1 MEEEKK
7 EEDVVERLAREFLR
21 GMEEEGKKAEEPSSI
36 YEEPKEE
43 PPAPTY
49 EAPLTEKEPSLS
61 VFEETK
67 EEEPYFPTYEVPSAE
82 KEEPLSTFEV
92 PKKEPYMPTYE
103 EPLVEKPFEAPGE
116 KPSPLD
122 FEVVLPEKEP
132 SLPQFEEPEEPPAS
146 TFEVPLAEEKPPLP
160 QFEESLAETYPE
172 KAKEEIR
179 PSDEKIEEILAKLEE
194 EEKGVSL
201 PKEPVKVEE
210 EEEEEFAE
218 IPEVSEE
225 EEILEKR
232 PKKTKKDLRLIK
244 IVLIGCLLGGI
255 IGGGV
260 YFGKNYLKPV
270 INLVNLNVV
279 NKLLKPS
286 CDLRVSS
293 NPSECDLF
301 VDDIVKGKTP
311 ITIKKLS
318 SGDHNIRIEKEGFKP
333 YISVVSVTSRKP
345 IDITP
350 NLEPEIRLEEKE
362 VIVGTATL
370 IVRTEPKDA
379 LVYIDGARIAKMP
392 YLFLSGTHSIR
403 VQKDGFSKF
412 AKIIEIKPEEVRE
425 ISVCLTP
432 ILGSIFIDSI
442 PRGGCVL
449 VNNRDCG
456 KTPLILKEI
465 SPWKPFRITI
475 RKNGYFDWN
484 GVTFVEPNQRTKVI
498 ASLKK
503 TEGQRVRGSEDQRVR
518 GSESRESESRESES
532 QGVGSQREEKGV
544 IPYKIKEEKWIVPS
558 VPVKRE
564 EKTIE
569 SASILE
575 LKRAIESFKEKVK
588 VEAPVVPSF
597 PEEPYLKRE
606 FPPVI
611 KEKPKQQPLGGG
623 SGYCFITSIP
633 SQADIFLDGR
643 LIGKTPIR
651 EFVISPGRHTLKASL
666 SGFKEAEK
674 EIIVSAETT
683 NFFNFSL
690 SK

>member
-1 MEEEKK
+1 MEEEKRD
-7 EEDVVERLAREFLR
+7 EDVVERLAREFLN
-21 GMEEEGKKAEEPSSI
+21 GMEEGKKSEEPLPI
-36 YEEPKEE
+36 YEEPKKEPYVPSYEVPLTEKEPPLPAFEEPKEE
-43 PPAPTY
+43 PQP
-49 EAPLTEKEPSLS
+49 
-61 VFEETK
+61 
-67 EEEPYFPTYEVPSAE
+67 
-82 KEEPLSTFEV
+82 TFEV
-92 PKKEPYMPTYE
+92 PIPTFEKEEVEPY
-103 EPLVEKPFEAPGE
+103 
-116 KPSPLD
+116 
-122 FEVVLPEKEP
+122 PEKE
-132 SLPQFEEPEEPPAS
+132 
-146 TFEVPLAEEKPPLP
+146 KP
-160 QFEESLAETYPE
+160 
-172 KAKEEIR
+172 EIR
-179 PSDEKIEEILAKLEE
+179 PSDEKIEEILAKLDE

-201 PKEPVKVEE
+201 PKEPIKVEE

-218 IPEVSEE
+218 IPEAPEE

-232 PKKTKKDLRLIK
+232 PKKTKKYLRLIK
-244 IVLIGCLLGGI
+244 IVFIGCLLGGI
-255 IGGGV
+255 IGGGA
-260 YFGKNYLKPV
+260 YFGKNYLKDSLKPI

-279 NKLLKPS
+279 NKIFKPS

-301 VDDIVKGKTP
+301 VDDIIKGKTP

-333 YISVVSVTSRKP
+333 YISVISVTSRKP

-350 NLEPEIRLEEKE
+350 TLEPEIKEEVKE
-362 VIVGTATL
+362 EIITGTGSVIVK
-370 IVRTEPKDA
+370 TEPKDA
-379 LVYIDGARIAKMP
+379 LIYIDGARIAKMP
-392 YLFLSGTHSIR
+392 YLLLSGTHSIR

-412 AKIIEIKPEEVRE
+412 AKIIEIKPEEARTVF
-425 ISVCLTP
+425 VCLTP

-442 PRGGCVL
+442 PRRGCVL
-449 VNNRDCG
+449 FNGGNCG
-456 KTPLILKEI
+456 KTPLILKAV
-465 SPWKPFRITI
+465 SPWKPCRITI

-484 GVTFVEPNQRTKVI
+484 GITFVEPNQRTKI
-498 ASLKK
+498 MASLKK
-503 TEGQRVRGSEDQRVR
+503 SEGQRVR
-518 GSESRESESRESES
+518 GSESRESGS

-558 VPVKRE
+558 VPAKRE

-606 FPPVI
+606 FPLII
-611 KEKPKQQPLGGG
+611 KEKPKQQPMTGGPG
-623 SGYCFITSIP
+623 SCFITSIP

-666 SGFKEAEK
+666 SGFKDDEK
-674 EIIVSAETT
+674 EIIVSAEIT